1 MPINIPMRISLITI
15 CFNRKATI
23 SKTIKSVLSQ
33 DYNNIEYII
42 IDGNSTDS
50 TKEIIQSFGDKISKF
65 VSEPDKGLYHA
76 LNKGLQLATGDVIGL
91 MHSDD
96 EFYDTEVVSQIVAA
110 FHKNPN
116 SKGVYGN
123 GIYVTNDDK
132 QSLVRNR
139 ISGDFSIEKIKSG
152 WVPLHTTVYL
162 KRELFEKYGYYNL
175 DYKIASDTELLLRY
189 LFQQKIETTYLN
201 IYFVKMRMGG
211 LSTNYKRFFEVLI
224 EDFKI
229 YKNLGLPAYKIVFLK
244 KLLTVRQYLK

>member
-1 MPINIPMRISLITI
+1 MRISLITI

-42 IDGNSTDS
+42 IDGNSTDD

-76 LNKGLQLATGDVIGL
+76 LNKGLQLATGEVIGL

-96 EFYDTEVVSQIVAA
+96 EFYDTGVVSQIVAA

-116 SKGVYGN
+116 SNGVYGN

-244 KLLTVRQYLK
+244 KLLTVKQYLK